1 MTINPR
7 DAAILKKIVQYCDD
21 IDKANVIF
29 GNSQEELKT
38 NSVYMNAL
46 AMCVLQIGELT
57 THISAEFRKAHADIP
72 WQDIRG
78 MRNIA
83 AHHYGDFSAKYLWDT
98 IQGDI
103 PDLRAFCDARIAEY
117 NAQKTGTPSS
127 ASP

>member
-1 MTINPR
+1 MTINPH
-7 DAAILKKIVQYCDD
+7 DVTILKKIVKYCDD
-21 IDKANVIF
+21 IDKANAIF

-57 THISAEFRKAHADIP
+57 THISTEFRMAYPDIP

-83 AHHYGDFSAKYLWDT
+83 AHHYGDFSVKYLWDT
-98 IQGDI
+98 IQVDI
-103 PDLRAFCDARIAEY
+103 PDLRIFCNERIAEY
-117 NAQKTGTPSS
+117 TAAQGH
-127 ASP
+127 